1 MVNKKNLH
9 KELAQLEAEGHIPY
23 KIQEENQQK
32 RWQWKTLHVRSA
44 LFCTYRSIRNGSL
57 Q

>member
-32 RWQWKTLHVRSA
+32 RWQWKHYTSGVH
-44 LFCTYRSIRNGSL
+44 
-57 Q
+57 